1 MTIEEI
7 VEKVTDVLVDEFE
20 IEISK
25 ITPDASLKDTLD
37 IDSLDI
43 VDLVVLIEQNFG
55 IKLTSQDFVGITT
68 FQDFCNL
75 LNRKI
80 NG

>member
-7 VEKVTDVLVDEFE
+7 IKKVTDVLVDEFE

>member
-75 LNRKI
+75 LNRRI